1 MTQAKRSGGP
11 KTTQGKARSSKNATS
26 HGLTSMRP
34 GNPSE
39 KALIESF
46 AQELTDYYKPKS
58 PLERLQIQRI
68 AICRA
73 KLAYLYELEEVKL
86 ALAAKELESQP
97 EKILE
102 KIPGAT
108 GLALGMAREFIT
120 SGQIHLP
127 CRLNLPLLEEI
138 CDEIHSMHGAME
150 NRHQFARALPR
161 LTKYLNAYPVVGLN
175 NHSQWM
181 EKLEAISNDLKM
193 TDERGDLYAGKF
205 EEIIKG
211 YLRSREYEDLLEKE
225 AMRPELEELER
236 YQEERRIARGQKPK
250 KTEPTPKV
258 DSDAITDITIIKEQ
272 LQQFLDLYK
281 NYQKVEGI
289 AVQYQEIKDLML
301 RALSLPVAESD
312 LLMRYQTTL
321 ERRLSSAIGELLA
334 LQRVKKPV
342 LGAS

>member
-34 GNPSE
+34 SNLSE
-39 KALIESF
+39 RALIESF

-73 KLAYLYELEEVKL
+73 KLAYLYDLEEVKL

-108 GLALGMAREFIT
+108 GLALGMATEFIA

-236 YQEERRIARGQKPK
+236 HQEERRIARGQKPR
-250 KTEPTPKV
+250 KTEPTPKI
-258 DSDAITDITIIKEQ
+258 DPDAITDMVIIKQQ
-272 LQQFLDLYK
+272 LQPFLDLHK
-281 NYQKVEGI
+281 SYQKVHGI

-301 RALSLPVAESD
+301 RALGLPVAESD
-312 LLMRYQTTL
+312 LLMRYQTAL

-334 LQRVKKPV
+334 LQRAKKPE
-342 LGAS
+342 LDT